1 MKNETHKMNAQPG
14 RARAVLVGLAL
25 AFTVFQTGCAT
36 LRPAPTKET
45 LMQKQWGIEVTSLR
59 LSANGHMLDFR
70 YRVLDPAKAAA
81 LGDRRN
87 KACLIDQATGIMMN
101 VPNTPKIGPLRQTA
115 TQMEAGK
122 VYFMMFANSGRLVKA
137 GSRVTVA
144 IGDFRAENLT
154 VE

>member
-1 MKNETHKMNAQPG
+1 MKAQTG
-14 RARAVLVGLAL
+14 RAAAVLVGLVL
-25 AFTVFQTGCAT
+25 TLSVFQTGCAT
-36 LRPAPTKET
+36 VHPAPVQEPSI
-45 LMQKQWGIEVTSLR
+45 QKHWGIEVSSLR

-122 VYFMMFANSGRLVKA
+122 VYFMLFANSGRLVKA

>member
-1 MKNETHKMNAQPG
+1 
-14 RARAVLVGLAL
+14 
-25 AFTVFQTGCAT
+25 
-36 LRPAPTKET
+36 
-45 LMQKQWGIEVTSLR
+45 
-59 LSANGHMLDFR
+59 
-70 YRVLDPAKAAA
+70 
-81 LGDRRN
+81 
-87 KACLIDQATGIMMN
+87 MN

-122 VYFMMFANSGRLVKA
+122 VYFMLFANSGRLVKA